1 MSNYGKELILDLH
14 ECDTSQFTRP
24 VIQLFFDDLCKRI
37 DMVQRDV
44 HWWEEGEPNE
54 PHLVG
59 ISAVQFIQTSN
70 IVIHTLPAMER
81 VYLNIFSCKD
91 FRKDVALSCC
101 LEYFGGYPASSH
113 LIDRV

>member
-1 MSNYGKELILDLH
+1 MNNYGKELILDLH
-14 ECDTSQFTRP
+14 ECNTDIFNKEG
-24 VIQLFFDDLCKRI
+24 IQNFFDELCGLI

-59 ISAVQFIQTSN
+59 TSAVQFIQPSN
-70 IVIHTLPAMER
+70 IVIHTLPVLKR

-91 FRKDVALSCC
+91 FDADEAIRFCY
-101 LEYFGGYPASSH
+101 EYFDGVVINSH
-113 LIDRV
+113 IIDRI